1 MPSYYYCKGVFNVL
15 MKKNEEIIYNK
26 PFKTYD
32 EMIEIMISRNIIINN
47 RGFAKK
53 VLASLSYYTIINGY
67 KNTFLAISGSDKFLG
82 GTTFEQLYT
91 LHIIDTN
98 LHNIIF
104 KNILYV
110 ERYLKTRISYLI
122 SQKYGVYTDI
132 NDLSNLN
139 PSDFLCRNNYFSR
152 NNNGRNNILKSI
164 KETLLS
170 DHLNDSIAHYA
181 NDKNHIPPWILITA
195 LTFGLTIKWYDILKP
210 FDKTSICDQFVLS
223 NSLTIDEKKEF
234 VSVVFSLLR
243 EYRNKIAHGNRTF
256 NLIRLPI
263 LPKKQ
268 LLELSYGAVSQ
279 KEYNQGIGK
288 TNLYAVILS
297 CFILIDDRYILTHF
311 LSDIA
316 YTLQPYGD
324 QLMNGKTI
332 YEIFNLPTNIIERLT
347 KLEAAKFS

>member
-1 MPSYYYCKGVFNVL
+1 MNH
-15 MKKNEEIIYNK
+15 NEDIIYDK
-26 PFKTYD
+26 PYRTYD
-32 EMIEIMISRNIIINN
+32 EMVEIMISRNIIIDN
-47 RGFAKK
+47 RDFAKK
-53 VLASLSYYTIINGY
+53 VLASLSYYTIVNGY
-67 KNTFLAISGSDKFLG
+67 KNTFLAIPGSDKFIS

-110 ERYLKTRISYLI
+110 ERYLKTRISYLV
-122 SQKYGVYTDI
+122 SQKYGVYTDK
-132 NDLSNLN
+132 NDLTNFNS
-139 PSDFLCRNNYFSR
+139 SDYLCRNNYFSR
-152 NNNGRNNILKSI
+152 NNNGRNNILRSV

-170 DHLNDSIAHYA
+170 EHLNDSIAHYA

-210 FDKTSICDQFVLS
+210 CDKTNICDQFIS
-223 NSLTIDEKKEF
+223 NNSLPIDEKKEF
-234 VSVVFSLLR
+234 ISVAFSLLR

-256 NLIRLPI
+256 NLSRLPI

-297 CFILIDDRYILTHF
+297 CFVLIDDHYILTHF
-311 LSDIA
+311 LRDIA
-316 YTLQPYGD
+316 YTLEPHKN
-324 QLMNGKTI
+324 QLMNGKSI
-332 YEIFNLPTNIIERLT
+332 YEIFNLPSNIIERLT
-347 KLEAAKFS
+347 KLESEKFS